1 MLVIRVPVSAEFT
14 VVLGEYQGTVCVSA
28 VEATMHSVAVEV
40 DLMQPRRTVGSVF
53 DQCRQ
58 LGRDEAGRGRE

>member
-1 MLVIRVPVSAEFT
+1 
-14 VVLGEYQGTVCVSA
+14 VLGEYQGTVCVSA
-28 VEATMHSVAVEV
+28 VEATMHSVAVEL